1 MKKIYLYLILIL
13 IFAIAGVYIWK
24 SFELKEL
31 EKKMEEQRASLTKKS
46 QNILVSKSKDFLYLV
61 TLALSW
67 AVQKEMVAENYGL
80 IDNYLSEL
88 VKKFG
93 MKQISLSK
101 NDGKIVVSTDKSL
114 EGKDLSSIIPSELID
129 KDSIYV
135 DEDINENIR
144 VIAPIFN
151 LNQKIGLLVL
161 LYSKEEIILE
171 ENQ

>member
-161 LYSKEEIILE
+161 LYSKKKIILE

>member
-1 MKKIYLYLILIL
+1 MKKVYLYLILIL

-31 EKKMEEQRASLTKKS
+31 EKKMEKQRVSLTKKS

-67 AVQKEMVAENYGL
+67 GVQKEMIAENYGS

-114 EGKDLSSIIPSELID
+114 EGKDLSSIIPSELMD

-161 LYSKEEIILE
+161 LYSKEKIISE

>member
-1 MKKIYLYLILIL
+1 MKKFCLYLTLILIL
-13 IFAIAGVYIWK
+13 AIVGVYIWK
-24 SFELKEL
+24 SFEIRGL
-31 EKKMEEQRASLTKKS
+31 EKKMDEQRASLTKKS
-46 QNILVSKSKDFLYLV
+46 QNILVSRSKDFLYLV

-80 IDNYLSEL
+80 IDNYLNEI
-88 VKKFG
+88 VKKFN

-101 NDGKIVVSTDKSL
+101 QDGRIVVSTDKSL
-114 EGKDLSSIIPSELID
+114 EGKDLSLIIPVELMNT
-129 KDSIYV
+129 DSIHV

-161 LYSKEEIILE
+161 LYSKEKIILE
-171 ENQ
+171 ENK